1 MRGEQA
7 IFNLEIKK
15 KSGLSLNPVI
25 HHSKV
30 FSSGHRRYN
39 ENSYL
44 NLWKLKTGWKFRFN
58 GFWNLTF
65 LFKLSKICRLL
76 VYEIKQW

>member
-15 KSGLSLNPVI
+15 KSGLSINPDI

-30 FSSGHRRYN
+30 FSSEDIISSNRRFAECYVWFTTVPLTSLSDQVRI
-39 ENSYL
+39 SY
-44 NLWKLKTGWKFRFN
+44 
-58 GFWNLTF
+58 
-65 LFKLSKICRLL
+65 
-76 VYEIKQW
+76 

>member
-15 KSGLSLNPVI
+15 KSGLSINPDI

-30 FSSGHRRYN
+30 FSSGYIRF
-39 ENSYL
+39 YL
-44 NLWKLKTGWKFRFN
+44 ESGKYANIKPRKPFSDERGGEQGCLQNLV
-58 GFWNLTF
+58 
-65 LFKLSKICRLL
+65 S
-76 VYEIKQW
+76 

>member
-15 KSGLSLNPVI
+15 KSGLSINPDI

-30 FSSGHRRYN
+30 FSSDLINIR
-39 ENSYL
+39 SMDQ
-44 NLWKLKTGWKFRFN
+44 NLD
-58 GFWNLTF
+58 
-65 LFKLSKICRLL
+65 LSIGQ
-76 VYEIKQW
+76 VPWDISINI

>member
-15 KSGLSLNPVI
+15 KSVLSINPDF

-30 FSSGHRRYN
+30 FSSGHSKYSTAISVSDTV
-39 ENSYL
+39 SYIYIS
-44 NLWKLKTGWKFRFN
+44 NFSKFVCC
-58 GFWNLTF
+58 F
-65 LFKLSKICRLL
+65 LHAGHVINHK
-76 VYEIKQW
+76 

>member
-15 KSGLSLNPVI
+15 KNGLSINPDI

-30 FSSGHRRYN
+30 FSSDDDMI
-39 ENSYL
+39 
-44 NLWKLKTGWKFRFN
+44 FRDPMN
-58 GFWNLTF
+58 NPIY
-65 LFKLSKICRLL
+65 S
-76 VYEIKQW
+76 

>member
-15 KSGLSLNPVI
+15 KSGLSINPDI

-30 FSSGHRRYN
+30 FSS
-39 ENSYL
+39 ELQTLECDILSPDL
-44 NLWKLKTGWKFRFN
+44 LINL
-58 GFWNLTF
+58 
-65 LFKLSKICRLL
+65 
-76 VYEIKQW
+76 EIKFMR